1 VSPDTSITVG
11 GRELDPVRAGLLA
24 LVIGIGVA
32 GFGAVDYLQQG
43 AVVDRAVE
51 VEATIV
57 ETEVTATS
65 GGSSSTGADYQPRV
79 TFSYEYDGQSYT
91 ASGVFPGAVPP
102 SYDTESAARAVL
114 EGYEPGAT
122 VTAHVDPESPDSAF
136 LEPRRT
142 NTPLVLMA
150 LGGLFAVV
158 GAGSVLRA

>member
-43 AVVDRAVE
+43 AVVDRAVD

-57 ETEVTATS
+57 ETEVTTS
-65 GGSSSTGADYQPRV
+65 STSSSSGADYQPRA

-102 SYDTESAARAVL
+102 SYDTESAAREVL

-122 VTAHVDPESPDSAF
+122 VTAYVDPESPDSAF

-142 NTPLVLMA
+142 NTPLILMG

-158 GAGSVLRA
+158 GGATILRA

>member
-1 VSPDTSITVG
+1 MSPDSSITVG

-32 GFGAVDYLQQG
+32 GFGAVEYLQQG

-57 ETEVTATS
+57 ETEVT
-65 GGSSSTGADYQPRV
+65 SSSTSTGSGADYQPRA

-91 ASGVFPGAVPP
+91 ASGVFPGTVPP
-102 SYDTESAARAVL
+102 SYDTESAAREVL
-114 EGYEPGAT
+114 EGYDSGAT
-122 VTAHVDPESPDSAF
+122 VTAYVDPESPDSAF

-142 NTPLVLMA
+142 NTPLILMA

-158 GAGSVLRA
+158 GVSTVLRG